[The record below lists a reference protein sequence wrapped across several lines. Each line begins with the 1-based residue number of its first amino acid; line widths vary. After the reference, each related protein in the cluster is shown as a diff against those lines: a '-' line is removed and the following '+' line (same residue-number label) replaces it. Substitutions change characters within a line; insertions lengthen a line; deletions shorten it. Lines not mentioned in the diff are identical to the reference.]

1 MNLRDVLNTAK
12 TAKDTVF
19 RVNINV
25 YGSRNVQEKV
35 GEHLSKSKAFLQ
47 HPDHPRAGITYDNP
61 HVLALPDILLSKTL
75 AQVKD
80 VHEPTLKSGPQ
91 DNLQEAVAHV
101 FKSLKR
107 SSHLRSLDGD
117 RRLKTILLPHQREGL
132 DFMIQRE
139 TGPVPEEFSL
149 WRTAEANGHQCF
161 RHVITKTETRSM
173 PVETGGG
180 VLADE
185 MGMGKSLSIL
195 SLIARTLG
203 FANDWVDELNA
214 SPSLDRSAKQYRSRG
229 TLVVVSS
236 GCKYINMCN
245 TVPNRADW
253 IKCY

>member
-1 MNLRDVLNTAK
+1 LVDLVNLRDVLNTAK
-12 TAKDTVF
+12 TAKDTIF

-25 YGSRNVQEKV
+25 YGSRNVQKEV
-35 GEHLSKSKAFLQ
+35 GEHLSESKAFLQ

-61 HVLALPDILLSKTL
+61 HVLALPDILLPKTL
-75 AQVKD
+75 AHVKD

-91 DNLQEAVAHV
+91 DNFQEAVAHV
-101 FKSLKR
+101 LKSLKR
-107 SSHLRSLDGD
+107 SSHLQSLDGD
-117 RRLKTILLPHQREGL
+117 QRLKTILLPHQKEGL

-139 TGPVPEEFSL
+139 TGPVPSEFSL
-149 WRTAEANGHQCF
+149 WQPAEANGHQCF
-161 RHVITKTETRSM
+161 RHVITKTESRSM

-180 VLADE
+180 ILADE

-203 FANDWVDELNA
+203 FASDWVDELNA
-214 SPSLDRSAKQYRSRG
+214 SPSLDQSAKQYRSRG

-245 TVPNRADW
+245 TVPNRAD
-253 IKCY
+253 